1 MLVPLRSIIDRCVQ
15 RRQLFTPQKKIDGL
29 MLKNILVILHV
40 ITAASWFG
48 LALIL
53 GAIARE
59 TVAERASGL
68 LDVGAKVERFM
79 MIFIVLTFVF
89 GFSALFAGGGFAF
102 YGPLYHTSILLILI
116 LILVQFFVIRPGW
129 RSLSAGDD
137 GAEASRKKLA
147 MGTGIGHLLWLVV
160 LIMMFW
166 NHYPLW

>member
-1 MLVPLRSIIDRCVQ
+1 
-15 RRQLFTPQKKIDGL
+15 

-53 GAIARE
+53 GAVARK
-59 TVAERASGL
+59 TLTERTAALRELG
-68 LDVGAKVERFM
+68 GKVERFM
-79 MIFIVLTFVF
+79 MIFAVLTLVI
-89 GFSALFAGGGFAF
+89 GLGALFAGGGFGV
-102 YGPLYHTSILLILI
+102 YGPLYHTSMLLVAILV
-116 LILVQFFVIRPGW
+116 LVQFVLIRPGW
-129 RSLSAGDD
+129 KSVAAGGDT
-137 GAEASRKKLA
+137 AKSSQKRLA